1 MPKRRAAAAETHVDH
16 VRSFDGTRIAYAVQ
30 GSGPA
35 VLLLHGFAA
44 DHVLNWARPGVIDAL
59 TSAGRRVV
67 ATDARGHGASD
78 KPHDPD
84 RYAGDAMVRDAR
96 AVLDHLG
103 VVEVDVIGYSM
114 GSMVA
119 ARLVPDEPRTRALVL
134 GGVGATVTP
143 PRSGGRAPEAIAA
156 ALLADNPPSIENV
169 AGKAFR
175 EFADFTGADRHALAA
190 LSRSDALRYAVR
202 FDAITVPTL
211 VVAGADD
218 TLIRSPSL
226 LADRLPSARSVTV
239 AGDHLGAPYDP
250 AFSLALVD
258 FLEEAHG

>member
-1 MPKRRAAAAETHVDH
+1 VNH
-16 VRSFDGTRIAYAVQ
+16 VRSFDGTRIAYAAQ

-59 TSAGRRVV
+59 TGAGRRVI

-78 KPHDPD
+78 KPHDFE
-84 RYAGDAMVRDAR
+84 RYAGDAMVRDAQ

-103 VVEVDVIGYSM
+103 IEQVDVVGYSM

-119 ARLVPDEPRTRALVL
+119 ARLVPEEPRTHALVL
-134 GGVGATVTP
+134 GGVGASVTP
-143 PRSGGRAPEAIAA
+143 PRTGGRAPEAIAA
-156 ALLADNPPSIENV
+156 ALLADDPASIENV

-175 EFADFTGADRHALAA
+175 EFADFTGADRLALAA
-190 LSRSDALRYAVR
+190 LSRSDALRYSVR

-218 TLIRSPSL
+218 TLIRSPRE
-226 LADRLPSARSVTV
+226 LADRLPSARVEMVS
-239 AGDHLGAPYDP
+239 GDHLTAMYDP
-250 AFSLALVD
+250 AFSLSLVQ
-258 FLEEAHG
+258 FLEEQM

>member
-1 MPKRRAAAAETHVDH
+1 MPEK
-16 VRSFDGTRIAYAVQ
+16 VRSFDGTRIAYVVQ

-35 VLLLHGFAA
+35 VLLLHGFGA

-59 TSAGRRVV
+59 TGAGRRVI

-84 RYAGDAMVRDAR
+84 GYGGDAMVRDAK

-103 VVEVDVIGYSM
+103 VEQVDVVGYSM

-119 ARLVPDEPRTRALVL
+119 ARLVPEEPRTRALVL
-134 GGVGATVTP
+134 GGVGATVMP

-156 ALLADNPPSIENV
+156 ALLADDPASIESV

-175 EFADFTGADRHALAA
+175 EFADFTGADRQALAA
-190 LSRSDALRYAVR
+190 LSRSDALRYSVR

-218 TLIRSPSL
+218 RLIRSPSE

-250 AFSLALVD
+250 AFSRALVE
-258 FLEEAHG
+258 FLEEAHQ

>member
-1 MPKRRAAAAETHVDH
+1 MPET
-16 VRSFDGTRIAYAVQ
+16 VRSFDGTRIAYVVQ

-35 VLLLHGFAA
+35 VLLLHGFGA
-44 DHVLNWARPGVIDAL
+44 DHVLNWARPGVVDAL
-59 TSAGRRVV
+59 TGAGRRVI

-78 KPHDPD
+78 KPHNPD
-84 RYAGDAMVRDAR
+84 GYGGDAMVRDAQ

-103 VVEVDVIGYSM
+103 VEQVDVVGYSM

-119 ARLVPDEPRTRALVL
+119 ARLVPEEPRTRALVL
-134 GGVGATVTP
+134 GGVGATVMP

-156 ALLADNPPSIENV
+156 ALLADDPASIESV

-175 EFADFTGADRHALAA
+175 EFADFTGADRQALAA
-190 LSRSDALRYAVR
+190 LSRSDALRYSVR

-211 VVAGADD
+211 VVASADD
-218 TLIRSPSL
+218 RLIRSPSE

-239 AGDHLGAPYDP
+239 AGDHLGAPSDP
-250 AFSLALVD
+250 AFSRALVE
-258 FLEEAHG
+258 FLEEAHQ

>member
-1 MPKRRAAAAETHVDH
+1 MPSHRAPATDTQMDRVP
-16 VRSFDGTRIAYAVQ
+16 SFDGTRIAYTAQ

-44 DHVLNWARPGVIDAL
+44 DQHLNWARPGVIDAL
-59 TSAGRRVV
+59 IGAGRRVI

-84 RYAGDAMVRDAR
+84 RYGGDTMVRDAR

-103 VVEVDVIGYSM
+103 VEQVDVVGYSM

-119 ARLVPDEPRTRALVL
+119 ARLVPDEPRARSLVL

-143 PRSGGRAPEAIAA
+143 PRTGGRSPEAIAA
-156 ALLADNPPSIENV
+156 ALLADDPASIDNI

-190 LSRSDALRYAVR
+190 LSRSDALRYSVH

-218 TLIRSPSL
+218 TLIRSPSE
-226 LADRLPSARSVTV
+226 LADRLPSARS
-239 AGDHLGAPYDP
+239 
-250 AFSLALVD
+250 
-258 FLEEAHG
+258 

>member
-1 MPKRRAAAAETHVDH
+1 VPADF
-16 VRSFDGTRIAYAVQ
+16 VRSFDGVRIAYTVQ

-35 VLLLHGFAA
+35 TLLLHGFAA

-59 TSAGRRVV
+59 TGGGRRVI

-78 KPHDPD
+78 KPHDPEQ
-84 RYAGDAMVRDAR
+84 YAGDAMVRDAQ

-103 VVEVDVIGYSM
+103 VDQVDVVGYSM

-134 GGVGATVTP
+134 GGVGATVMP
-143 PRSGGRAPEAIAA
+143 PRTGGRAPQAIAA
-156 ALLADNPPSIENV
+156 ALLADDPESIDSV

-175 EFADFTGADRHALAA
+175 EFADYTGADRLALAA

-218 TLIRSPSL
+218 ALIRSPAE
-226 LADRLPSARSVTV
+226 LAERLPSARSVTV
-239 AGDHLGAPYDP
+239 SGDHLGAPYAP
-250 AFSLALVD
+250 AFARAICD
-258 FLEEAHG
+258 FLEEEHG